1 MAIDGWPTID
11 NLRRSIVDEQATVPA
26 SHQDLVDR
34 PLIAHFA
41 TVRSDGSVQSNPMW
55 FAWDGSRI
63 RLTHTRTRKKFQNV
77 SAEPRVALSIVDPD
91 DAQRYLEIR
100 GVVESIDD
108 DTGAPFY
115 KTLQE
120 RYGAGGRPIHDA
132 DVRVVLVIRPTVIL
146 ARSFSPG
153 DVQATMERSVAGR
166 SA

>member
-1 MAIDGWPTID
+1 
-11 NLRRSIVDEQATVPA
+11 LDEQATVPA

-41 TVRSDGSVQSNPMW
+41 TIRPDGSVQSNPMW

-63 RLTHTRTRKKFQNV
+63 RLTHTRTRKKYQNV
-77 SAEPRVALSIVDPD
+77 SSEPRVALSIVDPD
-91 DAQRYLEIR
+91 DPQRYLEVR
-100 GVVESIDD
+100 GVVESIED

-115 KTLQE
+115 RTLQA
-120 RYGAGGRPIHDA
+120 RYGAGGAPIRDA

-146 ARSFSPG
+146 ARSFRRG
-153 DVQATMERSVAGR
+153 DPEATMQRSVAAR

>member
-55 FAWDGSRI
+55 FGWDGSRI
-63 RLTHTRTRKKFQNV
+63 RMTHTRTRKKFQNV
-77 SAEPRVALSIVDPD
+77 GAEPRVALSIVDPD

-115 KTLQE
+115 KALQE
-120 RYGAGGRPIHDA
+120 RYGASGLPIRDA

-153 DVQATMERSVAGR
+153 DVQATMERSAAGR

>member
-1 MAIDGWPTID
+1 
-11 NLRRSIVDEQATVPA
+11 VDEQATVPA

-55 FAWDGSRI
+55 FGWDGSRI

-77 SAEPRVALSIVDPD
+77 SSEPRVALSIVDPD
-91 DAQRYLEIR
+91 DPQRYLEIR

-115 KTLQE
+115 RTLQE
-120 RYGAGGRPIHDA
+120 RYGAGGAPIRDA

-146 ARSFSPG
+146 ARSFRRG
-153 DVQATMERSVAGR
+153 DPEATMQRSVAR

>member
-55 FAWDGSRI
+55 LAWDGSRI

-108 DTGAPFY
+108 D
-115 KTLQE
+115 
-120 RYGAGGRPIHDA
+120 

>member
-1 MAIDGWPTID
+1 M
-11 NLRRSIVDEQATVPA
+11 DEQATVPA

-55 FAWDGSRI
+55 FVWDGGRI

-77 SAEPRVALSIVDPD
+77 SSEPRVALSIVDPGN
-91 DAQRYLEIR
+91 AQRYLEIR

-115 KTLQE
+115 RTLQE
-120 RYGAGGRPIHDA
+120 RYGAAGSPIRDA

-146 ARSFSPG
+146 ARSFSSG
-153 DVQATMERSVAGR
+153 DPQATMQRSVASR
-166 SA
+166 PA

>member
-91 DAQRYLEIR
+91 
-100 GVVESIDD
+100 
-108 DTGAPFY
+108 
-115 KTLQE
+115 
-120 RYGAGGRPIHDA
+120 
-132 DVRVVLVIRPTVIL
+132 VRVVLVIRPTVIL

>member
-1 MAIDGWPTID
+1 
-11 NLRRSIVDEQATVPA
+11 VEEQATVPA

-41 TVRSDGSVQSNPMW
+41 TIRSDGSVQSNPMW
-55 FAWDGSRI
+55 FEWDGSRI
-63 RLTHTRTRKKFQNV
+63 RMTHTRTRQKFRNV
-77 SAEPRVALSIVDPD
+77 RSEPRVALSIVDPD
-91 DAQRYLEIR
+91 DSQRYLEIR

-115 KTLQE
+115 RTLQE
-120 RYGAGGRPIHDA
+120 RYGSSGAPIHDA

-153 DVQATMERSVAGR
+153 DSQVTMERSAAASSG
-166 SA
+166 

>member
-1 MAIDGWPTID
+1 LA
-11 NLRRSIVDEQATVPA
+11 EQATVPA

-41 TVRSDGSVQSNPMW
+41 TIRSDGSVQSNPMW
-55 FAWDGSRI
+55 FLWDGGRV

-77 SAEPRVALSIVDPD
+77 SREPRVALSIVDPD
-91 DAQRYLEIR
+91 DDQRYLEIR
-100 GVVESIDD
+100 GEVESIDD

-115 KTLQE
+115 RKLQD
-120 RYGAGGRPIHDA
+120 RYGASGRPIGDA

-153 DVQATMERSVAGR
+153 DREATMQRSVAGR